1 MASRLVQ
8 LQLHGPAAWRSTVAS
23 NPTLQ
28 QPSPPDAGR
37 PHQTPCPRLVL
48 ISCRSPGVCA
58 RSKVVRKSIARVLTV
73 INQTQKSQL
82 RLFYKDK
89 KLLPLDLRT
98 KKTRAIR
105 RRLTKEE
112 AGAKTTRTLKKQK
125 HFPLRKYAV
134 KA

>member
-1 MASRLVQ
+1 M
-8 LQLHGPAAWRSTVAS
+8 
-23 NPTLQ
+23 
-28 QPSPPDAGR
+28 
-37 PHQTPCPRLVL
+37 
-48 ISCRSPGVCA
+48 CA

-98 KKTRAIR
+98 KKTRAMR
-105 RRLTKEE
+105 RKLTADE
-112 AGAKTTRTLKKQK
+112 ASAKTTRTAKKEK
-125 HFPLRKYAV
+125 HFPPRKYAV

>member
-1 MASRLVQ
+1 L
-8 LQLHGPAAWRSTVAS
+8 P
-23 NPTLQ
+23 
-28 QPSPPDAGR
+28 
-37 PHQTPCPRLVL
+37 
-48 ISCRSPGVCA
+48 PGVCA

-105 RRLTKEE
+105 RKMTPEE
-112 AGAKTTRTLKKQK
+112 AGAKTTRTLKKMK